1 MAPSTAQRIQATAL
15 DLFARRGFDEVTVEQ
30 VARAAGVS
38 HMTFFRHFPTKESV
52 VLADPWDPVI
62 AAAVA
67 ATPAD
72 LAPLE
77 RVRRGLAAALDRM
90 GDELGDDTELRVR
103 LTAGH
108 PRLRA
113 AMWEQNQET
122 AGAIAAALVATDVDE
137 FDAGIAAS
145 ACLGALTTALL
156 DWGGAT
162 GGASLR
168 DRMLRA
174 LAVLA

>member
-1 MAPSTAQRIQATAL
+1 MTPSTAQRIQAAAL
-15 DLFARRGFDEVTVEQ
+15 ALFARHGFDEVTVEQ
-30 VARAAGVS
+30 VARAADVS
-38 HMTFFRHFPTKESV
+38 HMTFFRYFPTKESV
-52 VLADPWDPVI
+52 VLADPWDPLI

-67 ATPAD
+67 ATPRD

-77 RVRRGLAAALDRM
+77 RVRRGLEVALGQMGAALD
-90 GDELGDDTELRVR
+90 DETRLRVR

-122 AGAIAAALVATDVDE
+122 ATVIAVALVQTGVDE
-137 FDAGIAAS
+137 FEAGVAAG

-162 GGASLR
+162 DGDPLR
-168 DRMLRA
+168 VRMERA